1 MPKAKSPLRIKT
13 DEIRAWFAN
22 CDPTQ
27 TQVKDA
33 LKRAAKL
40 IWEYQ
45 TSQEQQS
52 GTTIDH
58 NGVGYNGVDADFA
71 SRIVNWRGT
80 LTNRMA
86 MAARKMLKKYAK
98 QLAGMRQTFSVIH
111 AETLSASDLPL
122 RLMGLRLTKP
132 PTIAAIFQS
141 EPMTT
146 TKATR
151 HNIAAATPI
160 VWKLK
165 RSRMEAKSAS

>member
-111 AETLSASDLPL
+111 AETLSRKAAWSQSFGQTDLA
-122 RLMGLRLTKP
+122 
-132 PTIAAIFQS
+132 TIS
-141 EPMTT
+141 
-146 TKATR
+146 R
-151 HNIAAATPI
+151 NISLDNHRF
-160 VWKLK
+160 VG
-165 RSRMEAKSAS
+165 